1 MKTNNM
7 YKQELHLA
15 RFPNVSGIKS
25 LILCTFILMGFQSPV
40 QAQKDT
46 VKYRQPSW
54 YFGVAAGGNINF
66 YRGST
71 QQVNAELTVPTTFHD
86 GSGVGLFVAPLIEYR
101 PADSRWGVM
110 LQAGYD
116 NRSGKFN
123 EVTTPCN
130 CPADLKTDLSYLT
143 IEPSL
148 RFAPFKSGLYIY
160 AGPRLAINT
169 SKAFTYQLGLNP
181 AISDQLPTAPVTGNF
196 SDIRPNMLSMQVGAG
211 FDIPLTSR
219 SHKTQ
224 FMLSPFVS
232 FQPYF
237 GQDPRSIETWNVTT
251 LRIGAALK
259 LGSGHEISKRPKIT
273 SVKKTEKTEKT
284 VIAVDPEVTF
294 SVNSP
299 KNIVGQ
305 RRVRETFPIRN
316 YVFFELGSTEIPDRY
331 ILLKKSEVKDFR
343 EDQLEVFTPK
353 ELSGRS
359 DRQMVA
365 YYNVL
370 NILGDRMQK
379 YPATTVRLTGAS
391 MQGPEDGM
399 EMAQS
404 VKKYLVDVYE
414 IDPARIRTE
423 GRIKP
428 RIPSE
433 LNGGTKDLELVREC
447 DRRVTIWSESPEL
460 NMEFHSGPDAPLKPI
475 VLNVVQDAPIDSYVV
490 VKVEKGDAAFTSW
503 TLDATDEY
511 GNVQNFGPY
520 THEIVSIPGKTIL
533 VNRSEGDYKLKMTGK
548 TKNGNTV
555 VRETTVHVVLWK
567 APLREEGMRYSILY
581 EFNKSK
587 SIEMY
592 QKYLTDIVVPKIP
605 INGLVIIH
613 GHCDIIGDSVYNR
626 QLSLDRANDVKRIME
641 NALKATNR
649 DDVRFEVF
657 GFGNDKDS
665 MPFAN
670 NHPEGRFYNRTVI
683 IDIIPEK

>member
-1 MKTNNM
+1 MKTENI
-7 YKQELHLA
+7 KKEFSFV
-15 RFPNVSGIKS
+15 RFPYALSIKS
-25 LILCTFILMGFQSPV
+25 MLLCGLILMGFQTPV
-40 QAQKDT
+40 QAQQDS
-46 VKYRQPSW
+46 VKYTQPSW

-71 QQVNAELTVPTTFHD
+71 QQLNAELTVPTTFHD

-101 PADSRWGVM
+101 PANSRWGVM

-143 IEPSL
+143 VEPSL

-169 SKAFTYQLGLNP
+169 SKGFTYQLGLNP
-181 AISDQLPTAPVTGNF
+181 AIPDQLPTAAVTANF
-196 SDIRPNMLSMQVGAG
+196 SDIHPNMLSMQVGAG
-211 FDIPLTSR
+211 FDIPLTSQN
-219 SHKTQ
+219 HKTQ

-259 LGSGHEISKRPKIT
+259 LGSGHEIAKKAKVT
-273 SVKKTEKTEKT
+273 AVKMTEK
-284 VIAVDPEVTF
+284 AVVAVVVPEVTF

-299 KNIVGQ
+299 KNIVGE

-316 YVFFELGSTEIPDRY
+316 YVFFDLGSTEIPDRY
-331 ILLKKSEVKDFR
+331 ILLKKSEVKEFR

-353 ELSGRS
+353 VLSGRS

-379 YPATTVRLTGAS
+379 YPTTTVRLTGAS
-391 MQGPEDGM
+391 MQGSEDGM

-404 VKKYLVDVYE
+404 VKKYLVDVWG
-414 IDPARIRTE
+414 IDPARIKTE
-423 GRIKP
+423 GREKP

-447 DRRVTIWSESPEL
+447 DRRVSVWSESPEL
-460 NMEFHSGPDAPLKPI
+460 NMEFQSGPEAPLKP
-475 VLNVVQDAPIDSYVV
+475 VALNVMQDAPFDSYVT

-503 TLDATDEY
+503 KLDATDES
-511 GNVQNFGPY
+511 GNTQNFGPY
-520 THEIVSIPGKTIL
+520 THETVSIPGKAIL
-533 VNRSEGDYKLKMTGK
+533 VNRTEGDYKLKMTGT

-555 VRETTVHVVLWK
+555 VKETNIHIVLWK
-567 APLREEGMRYSILY
+567 APLAEEGMRYSILY

-587 SIEMY
+587 SIVQY
-592 QKYLTDIVVPKIP
+592 QKYLTDVVVPKIP

-613 GHCDIIGDSVYNR
+613 GHSDIIGDSVYNR
-626 QLSLDRANDVKRIME
+626 KLSLDRANDVKMIME
-641 NALKATNR
+641 NALKVSNR
-649 DDVRFEVF
+649 NDVRFEVF

-683 IDIIPEK
+683 IDIIPSK

>member
-1 MKTNNM
+1 MKTNSN
-7 YKQELHLA
+7 YKEGFCLA
-15 RFPNVSGIKS
+15 KFPYALSIKS
-25 LILCTFILMGFQSPV
+25 MLLAGLILMGFQTPV
-40 QAQKDT
+40 QAQQDS
-46 VKYRQPSW
+46 VKYTQPSW

-71 QQVNAELTVPTTFHD
+71 QQINAELTVPTTFHD

-143 IEPSL
+143 VEPSV

-181 AISDQLPTAPVTGNF
+181 AIPDQIPTAPVTGNF

-211 FDIPLTSR
+211 FDIPLTSQN
-219 SHKTQ
+219 HKTQ

-259 LGSGHEISKRPKIT
+259 LGSGHEIAKRAKVTPVKIA
-273 SVKKTEKTEKT
+273 EKT
-284 VIAVDPEVTF
+284 VAAVDPEVIF

-299 KNIVGQ
+299 KNIVGE

-316 YVFFELGSTEIPDRY
+316 YVFFDLNSTQIPDRY

-353 ELSGRS
+353 VLSGRS

-365 YYNVL
+365 YYNVM

-391 MQGPEDGM
+391 MQGSEDGL

-404 VKKYLVDVYE
+404 VKKYLVDVFE
-414 IDPARIRTE
+414 IDPSRIKTE
-423 GRIKP
+423 GRDKP

-460 NMEFHSGPDAPLKPI
+460 SMEFQSGPEAPLKPVAI
-475 VLNVVQDAPIDSYVV
+475 NVVQDAPFDSYVT
-490 VKVEKGDAAFTSW
+490 VKVEKADAAFTSW
-503 TLDATDEY
+503 KLDATDES
-511 GNVQNFGPY
+511 GNSQSFGPY
-520 THEIVSIPGKTIL
+520 THETVSIPGKAIL
-533 VNRSEGDYKLKMTGK
+533 VNRSEGDYKLKMTGT

-555 VRETTVHVVLWK
+555 VKETNVHIVLWK
-567 APLREEGMRYSILY
+567 QPLREEGMRFSILY

-587 SIEMY
+587 SIDTY
-592 QKYLTDIVVPKIP
+592 KKYLTEVVVPKIP

-613 GHCDIIGDSVYNR
+613 GHSDIIGDSVYNR
-626 QLSLDRANDVKRIME
+626 QLSLDRAKDVKLIME
-641 NALKATNR
+641 NALKVANR
-649 DDVRFEVF
+649 NDVRFEVF
-657 GFGNDKDS
+657 GFGNDKIS

>member
-1 MKTNNM
+1 MKTNNNNN
-7 YKQELHLA
+7 KGFCLA
-15 RFPNVSGIKS
+15 KFTYALSIKS
-25 LILCTFILMGFQSPV
+25 MLLCGLILMGFQTPV
-40 QAQKDT
+40 QAQQDS
-46 VKYRQPSW
+46 VKYTQPSW

-71 QQVNAELTVPTTFHD
+71 QQLNAELTVPTTFHD

-143 IEPSL
+143 VEPSL

-181 AISDQLPTAPVTGNF
+181 AIPDQLPTAPVTGNF

-259 LGSGHEISKRPKIT
+259 LGSGHETSKRAKIT
-273 SVKKTEKTEKT
+273 PVKIAEKAI
-284 VIAVDPEVTF
+284 VAVDSEVTF
-294 SVNSP
+294 SVKSP
-299 KNIVGQ
+299 KNIVGE

-316 YVFFELGSTEIPDRY
+316 YVFFDLGSTEIPNRY
-331 ILLKKSEVKDFR
+331 ILLKKSEVKEFR

-353 ELSGRS
+353 VLSGRS

-379 YPATTVRLTGAS
+379 YPATNVRLTGAS

-404 VKKYLVDVYE
+404 VKKYLVDVWG
-414 IDPARIRTE
+414 IDPVRIKTE
-423 GRIKP
+423 GRVKP

-433 LNGGTKDLELVREC
+433 LYGGTKDLELVREC
-447 DRRVTIWSESPEL
+447 DRRVTIWSDSPEL
-460 NMEFHSGPDAPLKPI
+460 NMEFQSGPDAPLKP
-475 VLNVVQDAPIDSYVV
+475 VALNVVQDAPFDSYVTV
-490 VKVEKGDAAFTSW
+490 SVEKGDAAFTSW

-520 THEIVSIPGKTIL
+520 THEKISIPGKAIL
-533 VNRSEGDYKLKMTGK
+533 VNRTEGDYKLKMTGT
-548 TKNGNTV
+548 TKNGNSV
-555 VRETTVHVVLWK
+555 VRETTVHIVLWK
-567 APLREEGMRYSILY
+567 EPLREEGMRFSILY
-581 EFNKSK
+581 EFDKSK
-587 SIEMY
+587 SIAIY
-592 QKYLTDIVVPKIP
+592 HKYLTDIVVPKIP

-613 GHCDIIGDSVYNR
+613 GHSDIIGDSVYNR
-626 QLSLDRANDVKRIME
+626 RLSLDRANDVKMIME
-641 NALKATNR
+641 NALKVANR
-649 DDVRFEVF
+649 NDVRFEVF
-657 GFGNDKDS
+657 GFGNDKDT
-665 MPFAN
+665 MPFPN
-670 NHPEGRFYNRTVI
+670 DHPEGRFYNRTVI

>member
-1 MKTNNM
+1 MKTENI
-7 YKQELHLA
+7 KKEFSFV
-15 RFPNVSGIKS
+15 RFPYALSIKS
-25 LILCTFILMGFQSPV
+25 MLLCGLILMGFHTPV
-40 QAQKDT
+40 QAQQDS
-46 VKYRQPSW
+46 VKYTQPSW

-71 QQVNAELTVPTTFHD
+71 QQLNAELTVPTTFHD

-101 PADSRWGVM
+101 PANSRWGVM

-130 CPADLKTDLSYLT
+130 CPADLNTDLSYLT
-143 IEPSL
+143 VEPSL
-148 RFAPFKSGLYIY
+148 RFEPFKSGLYIY

-181 AISDQLPTAPVTGNF
+181 AIPDQILTAPVTGNF

-211 FDIPLTSR
+211 FDIPLTSQN
-219 SHKTQ
+219 HKTQ

-259 LGSGHEISKRPKIT
+259 LGSGYKIAKSAKAT
-273 SVKKTEKTEKT
+273 PVKKIEKTEKT
-284 VIAVDPEVTF
+284 VVAADPEVTF

-299 KNIVGQ
+299 KNIVGE

-316 YVFFELGSTEIPDRY
+316 YVFFDLNSTEIPNRY

-353 ELSGRS
+353 VLSGRS

-379 YPATTVRLTGAS
+379 YPTTTVRLTGAS

-404 VKKYLVDVYE
+404 VKKYLVDVWG
-414 IDPARIRTE
+414 IDPVRIKTE
-423 GRIKP
+423 GRVKP

-433 LNGGTKDLELVREC
+433 LYGGTKDLELVREC
-447 DRRVTIWSESPEL
+447 DRRVSIWSESPEL
-460 NMEFHSGPDAPLKPI
+460 TMEFHSGPDVPLRS
-475 VLNVVQDAPIDSYVV
+475 VALNVVQEAPIDSYVV
-490 VKVEKGDAAFTSW
+490 VNVKKGDAAFTSW

-520 THEIVSIPGKTIL
+520 THEKISISGKSIL
-533 VNRSEGDYKLKMTGK
+533 VNRTEGDYKLKMTGK
-548 TKNGNTV
+548 TKNGNSV

-567 APLREEGMRYSILY
+567 EPLREEGMRYSILY

-613 GHCDIIGDSVYNR
+613 GHSDIIGDSVYNR
-626 QLSLDRANDVKRIME
+626 QLSLDRANDVKMIME
-641 NALKATNR
+641 NALKVSKRN
-649 DDVRFEVF
+649 DVRFEVF
-657 GFGNDKDS
+657 GFGKDKDT
-665 MPFAN
+665 MPFDN
-670 NHPEGRFYNRTVI
+670 KYPEGRFYNRTVI
-683 IDIIPEK
+683 IDIIPSK